1 MNLPGA
7 LREDW
12 DLERLAGLGK
22 SVSGHGVVV
31 VGMSW
36 HAGSGLRGEGQPR
49 SQEEGITCL
58 RSGSLQKVTG

>member
-1 MNLPGA
+1 M
-7 LREDW
+7 
-12 DLERLAGLGK
+12 
-22 SVSGHGVVV
+22 V